1 MSQSLGSLV
10 ESRARGL
17 DFRGRVFSDAGGTSE
32 SSEDDVGARGSK
44 VDGDGSK
51 EYWDASE
58 EYTDEVEV
66 EEMADKGLLASADW
80 RGPCCPVV
88 DPAGS

>member
-10 ESRARGL
+10 ELRARGL
-17 DFRGRVFSDAGGTSE
+17 DFRGRVSRDALAGGTSE
-32 SSEDDVGARGSK
+32 GNEDDVSTRGSK

-51 EYWDASE
+51 EYW
-58 EYTDEVEV
+58 EYMDELEV
-66 EEMADKGLLASADW
+66 EEMADKMLASAEW
-80 RGPCCPVV
+80 RGLCCLVV